1 LNGVHRRV
9 RNYHFTALDRST
21 KLSRPLPR
29 ILDLSL
35 DGPMKTMMQILLA
48 VMLGA
53 VAATAP
59 AHAAML
65 RHGWQSVDG
74 IHIFYRE
81 GGPADAPTVVFLP
94 GNPLSSIQ
102 YEKVMEDLAAAR
114 PLHVIS
120 LDYPSFGYSDA
131 PSPRTY
137 AYTFDHLAETVR
149 DFLEARGITRY
160 ALYMQDYG
168 VPVGFR
174 LICADPAAI
183 TAIMVQ
189 NGVIHLDGFP
199 AAQDPHGE
207 LRSHWRQRN
216 AGLDRRRTA
225 YLRSLGYPQAGWN
238 DGEQI
243 GPDVMW
249 LATSAE
255 QRPGVIEA
263 RNDLW
268 FDYGSNVTR
277 YPAWQAQ
284 LRRTKAPLLV
294 LWGKRDSYFTT
305 PGAYAYRRDV
315 PDAEIHILDADH
327 FATLQIPD
335 RIAALLGDFLQ
346 RHHLIPAKASAGN
359 R

>member
-1 LNGVHRRV
+1 M
-9 RNYHFTALDRST
+9 
-21 KLSRPLPR
+21 R
-29 ILDLSL
+29 ILLTI
-35 DGPMKTMMQILLA
+35 MLA
-48 VMLGA
+48 
-53 VAATAP
+53 AAAAAAP
-59 AHAAML
+59 AHAATL

-74 IHIFYRE
+74 VHIFYRE
-81 GGPADAPTVVFLP
+81 GGPPEAPTVVFLP

-102 YEKVMEDLAAAR
+102 YEKVMEDLAAVQS
-114 PLHVIS
+114 LHVIS

-131 PSPRTY
+131 PSPGTY

-149 DFLEARGITRY
+149 DFLKARGIARY

-174 LICADPAAI
+174 LICANPTAI
-183 TAIMVQ
+183 TAIVVQ

-207 LRSHWRQRN
+207 LRSHWVQRN
-216 AGLDRRRTA
+216 AGLDSRRAA
-225 YLRSLGYPQAGWN
+225 YARSLGYPQAGWN
-238 DGEQI
+238 DEEQV

-249 LATSAE
+249 LAASAE

-268 FDYGSNVTR
+268 FDYGSNVAR

-284 LRRTKAPLLV
+284 LRRIKAPLLV

-315 PDAEIHILDADH
+315 PSAEVHILDADH

-346 RHHLIPAKASAGN
+346 RHHIVPTKAPATGG
-359 R
+359 